1 MILSL
6 VVHFLFRGH
15 SFNAKPVLF
24 FKKIIVKVKMSFK
37 LKQTANNPYPIV
49 IKKELEILEVKTISQ
64 YNNNFHPIPFK
75 KEPINND
82 ERTNKLELENNLLKS
97 KIYDLNEIK
106 QVQSNEIIDLKLRLN
121 KYEPDSNQIISREE
135 DTSLDQNID
144 ETSQTNQSEEP
155 MLNLE
160 TDLTMSTCESDTDS
174 DQSDYETT
182 IQVINFN
189 LDFFILNIFKF
200 ISRYQSL

>member
-1 MILSL
+1 
-6 VVHFLFRGH
+6 
-15 SFNAKPVLF
+15 
-24 FKKIIVKVKMSFK
+24 MSFK
-37 LKQTANNPYPIV
+37 LKQTANNPYPIEF
-49 IKKELEILEVKTISQ
+49 KKELEILKVTTSQ
-64 YNNNFHPIPFK
+64 YNNNYPIPFK
-75 KEPINND
+75 KEPINDD

-97 KIYDLNEIK
+97 TINDLNEII

-182 IQVINFN
+182 IQVINLIFNFN
-189 LDFFILNIFKF
+189 LDFFILNIF
-200 ISRYQSL
+200 